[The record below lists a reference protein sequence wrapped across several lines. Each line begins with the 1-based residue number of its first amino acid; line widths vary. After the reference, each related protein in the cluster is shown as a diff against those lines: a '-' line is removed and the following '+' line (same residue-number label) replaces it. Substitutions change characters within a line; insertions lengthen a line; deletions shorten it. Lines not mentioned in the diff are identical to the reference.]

1 MKQKMAERA
10 EAVHEQRRR
19 FLVQALSSGALV
31 GGLGWNLPALA
42 GLLGRIPGKMP
53 QGKSVFQLKGEV
65 RVDGKPAGM
74 DTLVT
79 AQSRIETGADSLVI
93 VAVGDGAFIVR
104 ERSVL
109 EMSGKQLLI
118 RGLQVLSGALLSV
131 FGHRDENQG
140 VQVGTPVA
148 TIGIRGSDWMAAL
161 QDNSLYTGVN
171 SGGIAVNN
179 AANSLLVDAGQYS
192 ATLGSSAT
200 NLIPLSQLPAG
211 IFGSLPTL
219 SLPAVASGAGGVTT
233 GAVGGIAPGTL
244 AIGAGLAAA
253 AAALSSSSD
262 TSGTSGTTGTTGT
275 TGTR

>member
-1 MKQKMAERA
+1 MMRFAVRSIMGLALFCLAAMAMA
-10 EAVHEQRRR
+10 QVAVVQSVRGD
-19 FLVQALSSGALV
+19 VQAQADGGAPAPLAQGQAIAAGTQLLTGENGQAVVRFTDGHLLALKDNSTVRIAAYVYDRQQPSASSMVMELLR
-31 GGLGWNLPALA
+31 GGLRSVT
-42 GLLGRIPGKMP
+42 GLLGKANP
-53 QGKSVFQLKGEV
+53 Q
-65 RVDGKPAGM
+65 
-74 DTLVT
+74 
-79 AQSRIETGADSLVI
+79 
-93 VAVGDGAFIVR
+93 AFR
-104 ERSVL
+104 L
-109 EMSGKQLLI
+109 
-118 RGLQVLSGALLSV
+118 
-131 FGHRDENQG
+131 N
-140 VQVGTPVA
+140 TPVA